1 MAEEL
6 NALRDKIDAVDR
18 QLIDLLAARLALVGE
33 VGEVKSRH
41 GLPIYAPD
49 REASM
54 LARRRTEA
62 ELLGVPGDLIEDVLR
77 RVMRESYASEKDTGF
92 KCMKP
97 DLGKV
102 VIIGGQGQLGRLFG
116 HMFSLSGY
124 RVETLE
130 QADWPRADAILADAG
145 LVMVAVPIDITCQII
160 DRLGSLPADCL
171 LVDVTSV
178 KSEPLAHMLAVHKG
192 PVLGLHP
199 MFGPD
204 VASLAK
210 QVIVCCQGRDA
221 AASQWLLD
229 QMTIWGARLQQVE
242 AKAHDEAMTLIQALR
257 HFATFAYGWHLSREQ
272 ANIDRLLN
280 LSSPIYRLELAM
292 VGRLFAQDP
301 ELYADI
307 ILSSPQNLAMIRRYY
322 QNFGEVLGLLEQ
334 GDRAGFIDAFSQ
346 VSGPF
351 SVCAIARGYSGCG
364 RRRSAPSQPSGRVSS
379 RSISSRR
386 SDFSR

>member
-54 LARRRTEA
+54 LARRRAEA

-77 RVMRESYASEKDTGF
+77 RVMRESYILESASEKENHF

-116 HMFSLSGY
+116 QMFGLSGY
-124 RVETLE
+124 RVESLE
-130 QADWPRADAILADAG
+130 QGDWPRSDAILADAG

-160 DRLGSLPADCL
+160 DRLGKLPADCL

-178 KSEPLAHMLAVHKG
+178 KAAPLEHMLAVHQG

-210 QVIVCCQGRDA
+210 QVIVCCQGRDP

-301 ELYADI
+301 HLYADI

-322 QNFGEVLGLLEQ
+322 QNFGEALGLLER
-334 GDRAGFIDAFSQ
+334 GDRAGFIEAFSQ
-346 VSGPF
+346 VSSFFGEHADEF
-351 SVCAIARGYSGCG
+351 LRESRTLLAQAND
-364 RRRSAPSQPSGRVSS
+364 RRHH
-379 RSISSRR
+379 
-386 SDFSR
+386 D

>member
-1 MAEEL
+1 MAPPLRRQQGLHMAEEL
-6 NALRDKIDAVDR
+6 NVLRDKIDAVDK

-54 LARRRTEA
+54 LARRRAEA
-62 ELLGVPGDLIEDVLR
+62 EQLGVPGDLIEDVLR

-92 KCMKP
+92 KCIKP

-124 RVETLE
+124 WVETLE
-130 QADWPRADAILADAG
+130 QADWARADEILAGAG

-160 DRLGSLPADCL
+160 DRLGNLPTHCL

-178 KSEPLAHMLAVHKG
+178 KAAPLEHMLAVHQG

-210 QVIVCCQGRDA
+210 QVIVCCQGRNP

-272 ANIDRLLN
+272 ANLDRLLS

-301 ELYADI
+301 HLYADI

-322 QNFGEVLGLLEQ
+322 QNFGEALGLLDR
-334 GDRAGFIDAFSQ
+334 GDRDGFIEAFSQ
-346 VSGPF
+346 VSGF
-351 SVCAIARGYSGCG
+351 FGEHADQFLRESRMLLAQAND
-364 RRRSAPSQPSGRVSS
+364 RRQHG
-379 RSISSRR
+379 
-386 SDFSR
+386 

>member
-97 DLGKV
+97 DHGKV

-204 VASLAK
+204 VVSLAK

-322 QNFGEVLGLLEQ
+322 QNFDEVLGLLEQ

-346 VSGPF
+346 VSGF
-351 SVCAIARGYSGCG
+351 FGEHADEFLRESRMLLAQAND
-364 RRRSAPSQPSGRVSS
+364 RRQHG
-379 RSISSRR
+379 
-386 SDFSR
+386 

>member
-6 NALRDKIDAVDR
+6 NALRDKIDAVDK

-54 LARRRTEA
+54 LARRRAEA
-62 ELLGVPGDLIEDVLR
+62 EVLGVPGDLIEDVLR
-77 RVMRESYASEKDTGF
+77 RVMRESYILESASDKEHHF

-116 HMFSLSGY
+116 NLFSLSGY
-124 RVETLE
+124 RVETLG
-130 QADWPRADAILADAG
+130 QADWPRADEILRGAG
-145 LVMVAVPIDITCQII
+145 LVMVAVPIDVTCEVI
-160 DRLGSLPADCL
+160 DRLGNLPADCL

-178 KSEPLAHMLAVHKG
+178 KAAPLEHMLAVHKG

-210 QVIVCCQGRDA
+210 QVIVCCQGRDGE
-221 AASQWLLD
+221 ASQWLLD

-242 AKAHDEAMTLIQALR
+242 ARAHDEAMTFIQALR

-272 ANIDRLLN
+272 ANLDRLLA

-301 ELYADI
+301 HLYADI

-322 QNFGEVLGLLEQ
+322 QNFGEALGLLER
-334 GDRAGFIDAFSQ
+334 GDREGFIEAFSQ
-346 VSGPF
+346 VSGF
-351 SVCAIARGYSGCG
+351 FGARADEFLRESRTLLAQAND
-364 RRRSAPSQPSGRVSS
+364 RRHHG
-379 RSISSRR
+379 
-386 SDFSR
+386 

>member
-6 NALRDKIDAVDR
+6 NALRDKIDAVDK

-54 LARRRTEA
+54 LARRRAEA
-62 ELLGVPGDLIEDVLR
+62 EALGVPGDLIEDVLR
-77 RVMRESYASEKDTGF
+77 RVMRESYILESASDKEHHF

-102 VIIGGQGQLGRLFG
+102 VIIGGQGQLGRLFDNL
-116 HMFSLSGY
+116 FSLSGY
-124 RVETLE
+124 RVETLG
-130 QADWPRADAILADAG
+130 QADWPRADEILQGAG
-145 LVMVAVPIDITCQII
+145 LVMVAVPIDVTCQVI
-160 DRLGSLPADCL
+160 DRLGNLPENCL

-178 KSEPLAHMLAVHKG
+178 KAAPLEHMLAVHKG

-210 QVIVCCQGRDA
+210 QVIVCCQGRDG

-301 ELYADI
+301 HLYADI

-346 VSGPF
+346 VSGF
-351 SVCAIARGYSGCG
+351 FGEHAQQFLRESRTLLAQAND
-364 RRRSAPSQPSGRVSS
+364 RRHHG
-379 RSISSRR
+379 
-386 SDFSR
+386 

>member
-6 NALRDKIDAVDR
+6 NALRDKIDAVDK

-54 LARRRTEA
+54 LARRRAEA
-62 ELLGVPGDLIEDVLR
+62 ETLGVPGDLIEDVLR
-77 RVMRESYASEKDTGF
+77 RVMRESYILESASDKEHHF
-92 KCMKP
+92 KCMNP
-97 DLGKV
+97 ALGKV

-116 HMFSLSGY
+116 QLFSLSGY
-124 RVETLE
+124 RVESLE
-130 QADWPRADAILADAG
+130 QADWPQADAILSGAG
-145 LVMVAVPIDITCQII
+145 MVMVAVPIDVTCDII
-160 DRLGSLPADCL
+160 DRLGNLPEHCL

-178 KSEPLAHMLAVHKG
+178 KAEPLAHMLAVHKG

-210 QVIVCCQGRDA
+210 QVIVCCQGRDG

-242 AKAHDEAMTLIQALR
+242 ARAHDEAMTFIQALR
-257 HFATFAYGWHLSREQ
+257 HFATFAYGLHLSREQ
-272 ANIDRLLN
+272 ANLDRLLN

-301 ELYADI
+301 HLYADI

-322 QNFGEVLGLLEQ
+322 QNFGEALGLLER
-334 GDRAGFIDAFSQ
+334 GDRAGFIHAFSE
-346 VSGPF
+346 VSGYF
-351 SVCAIARGYSGCG
+351 GEKADDFLRESRLLLAQAND
-364 RRRSAPSQPSGRVSS
+364 RRHHG
-379 RSISSRR
+379 
-386 SDFSR
+386 

>member
-54 LARRRTEA
+54 LARRRAEA

-77 RVMRESYASEKDTGF
+77 RVMRESYILESASEKENHF

-97 DLGKV
+97 ELGKV

-116 HMFSLSGY
+116 QMFGLSGY

-160 DRLGSLPADCL
+160 DRLGNLPADCL

-178 KSEPLAHMLAVHKG
+178 KAAPLEHMLAVHKG

-257 HFATFAYGWHLSREQ
+257 HFATFAYGWHLSRER
-272 ANIDRLLN
+272 ANLDRLLS

-346 VSGPF
+346 VSGF
-351 SVCAIARGYSGCG
+351 FGEHADEFLRESRMLLAQAND
-364 RRRSAPSQPSGRVSS
+364 RRHHG
-379 RSISSRR
+379 
-386 SDFSR
+386 

>member
-6 NALRDKIDAVDR
+6 NALRDKIDAVDK
-18 QLIDLLAARLALVGE
+18 QLIDLLAERLALVGE

-54 LARRRTEA
+54 LARRRAEA
-62 ELLGVPGDLIEDVLR
+62 ETLGVPGDLIEDVLR
-77 RVMRESYASEKDTGF
+77 RVMRESYILESASDKEHHF

-116 HMFSLSGY
+116 NLFSLSSY
-124 RVETLE
+124 RVETIE
-130 QADWPRADAILADAG
+130 QEDWPRADEILADAG

-160 DRLGSLPADCL
+160 DRLGNLPARCL

-178 KSEPLAHMLAVHKG
+178 KEAPLEHMLAVHKG

-210 QVIVCCQGRDA
+210 QVIVCCQGRDG

-272 ANIDRLLN
+272 ANIDRLLH

-301 ELYADI
+301 HLYADI

-346 VSGPF
+346 VSGF
-351 SVCAIARGYSGCG
+351 FGEHAQQFLRESRTLLAQAND
-364 RRRSAPSQPSGRVSS
+364 RRHHG
-379 RSISSRR
+379 
-386 SDFSR
+386 

>member
-6 NALRDKIDAVDR
+6 NALRDKIDAVDK

-54 LARRRTEA
+54 LARRRAEA
-62 ELLGVPGDLIEDVLR
+62 ETLGVPGDLIEDVLR
-77 RVMRESYASEKDTGF
+77 RVMRESYILESASDKEHHF

-116 HMFSLSGY
+116 NLFSLSSY

-130 QADWPRADAILADAG
+130 QEDWPRADEILADAG

-160 DRLGSLPADCL
+160 DRLGNLPAHCL

-178 KSEPLAHMLAVHKG
+178 KEAPLEHMLAVHKG

-272 ANIDRLLN
+272 ANIDRLLH

-301 ELYADI
+301 HLYADI

-346 VSGPF
+346 VSGF
-351 SVCAIARGYSGCG
+351 FGEHAQQFLRESRTLLAQAND
-364 RRRSAPSQPSGRVSS
+364 RRHHG
-379 RSISSRR
+379 
-386 SDFSR
+386 

>member
-6 NALRDKIDAVDR
+6 NALRDKIDAVDK

-54 LARRRTEA
+54 LARRRAEA
-62 ELLGVPGDLIEDVLR
+62 ERLGVPGDLIEDVLR
-77 RVMRESYASEKDTGF
+77 RVMRESYILESTSDKEHHF

-97 DLGKV
+97 ALGKV

-116 HMFSLSGY
+116 QMFGLSGY

-130 QADWPRADAILADAG
+130 QGDWPRADEILADAG
-145 LVMVAVPIDITCQII
+145 LVMVAVPIDITCQVI
-160 DRLGSLPADCL
+160 DRLGKLPADCL

-178 KSEPLAHMLAVHKG
+178 KSAPLEHMLAVHQG

-210 QVIVCCQGRDA
+210 QVIVCCQGRDP

-272 ANIDRLLN
+272 ANLDRLLS

-346 VSGPF
+346 VSGF
-351 SVCAIARGYSGCG
+351 FGEHADEFLRESRMLLAQAND
-364 RRRSAPSQPSGRVSS
+364 RRQHG
-379 RSISSRR
+379 
-386 SDFSR
+386 

>member
-6 NALRDKIDAVDR
+6 NALRDKIDAVDK

-33 VGEVKSRH
+33 VGEVKSLH

-54 LARRRTEA
+54 LARRRAEA
-62 ELLGVPGDLIEDVLR
+62 ERLGVPGDLIEDVLR
-77 RVMRESYASEKDTGF
+77 RVMRESYILESTSDKEHHF

-97 DLGKV
+97 ALGKV

-116 HMFSLSGY
+116 QMFGLSGY

-130 QADWPRADAILADAG
+130 QGDWPRADEILADAG
-145 LVMVAVPIDITCQII
+145 LVMVAVPIDITCQVI
-160 DRLGSLPADCL
+160 DRLGKLPADCL

-178 KSEPLAHMLAVHKG
+178 KSAPLEHMLAVHQG

-210 QVIVCCQGRDA
+210 QVIVCCQGRDP

-301 ELYADI
+301 HLYADI

-322 QNFGEVLGLLEQ
+322 QNFGEALGLLER
-334 GDRAGFIDAFSQ
+334 GDRDGFIAAFSQ
-346 VSGPF
+346 VSSFFGEHADEF
-351 SVCAIARGYSGCG
+351 LRESRTLLAQAND
-364 RRRSAPSQPSGRVSS
+364 RRHHG
-379 RSISSRR
+379 
-386 SDFSR
+386 

>member
-6 NALRDKIDAVDR
+6 NALRDKIDEVDR
-18 QLIDLLAARLALVGE
+18 QLIALLAARLALVGE

-41 GLPIYAPD
+41 GLPIYVPA

-77 RVMRESYASEKDTGF
+77 RVMRESYILESASEKENHF
-92 KCMKP
+92 KCMKV

-116 HMFSLSGY
+116 NLFGLSGY
-124 RVETLE
+124 QVESLE
-130 QADWPRADAILADAG
+130 QGDWPRADEILSGAG

-160 DRLGSLPADCL
+160 DRLGTLPDNCL

-178 KSEPLAHMLAVHKG
+178 KSAPLEHMLAVHKG

-204 VASLAK
+204 VTSIAK
-210 QVIVCCQGRDA
+210 QVIVCCQGRDP

-272 ANIDRLLN
+272 ANLDRLLN

-301 ELYADI
+301 HLYADI

-322 QNFGEVLGLLEQ
+322 QNFGEALRLLER

-346 VSGPF
+346 V
-351 SVCAIARGYSGCG
+351 ARFFGEHADQFLRESRMLLAQAND
-364 RRRSAPSQPSGRVSS
+364 RRQHG
-379 RSISSRR
+379 
-386 SDFSR
+386 

>member
-6 NALRDKIDAVDR
+6 NALRDKIDAVDK

-54 LARRRTEA
+54 LARRRAEA
-62 ELLGVPGDLIEDVLR
+62 ERLGVPGDLIEDVLR
-77 RVMRESYASEKDTGF
+77 RVMRESYILESTSDKEHHF

-97 DLGKV
+97 ALGKV

-116 HMFSLSGY
+116 QMFGLSGY

-130 QADWPRADAILADAG
+130 QGDWPRADEILADAG
-145 LVMVAVPIDITCQII
+145 LVMVAVPIDITCEII
-160 DRLGSLPADCL
+160 DRLGKLPADCL

-178 KSEPLAHMLAVHKG
+178 KAAPLEHMLAVHQG

-210 QVIVCCQGRDA
+210 QVIVCCQGRDP

-272 ANIDRLLN
+272 ANIDRLLA

-292 VGRLFAQDP
+292 VGRLFAQAP
-301 ELYADI
+301 HLYADI

-322 QNFGEVLGLLEQ
+322 QNFGEALGLLER
-334 GDRAGFIDAFSQ
+334 GDRDGFIEAFSQ
-346 VSGPF
+346 VSSFFGEHADEF
-351 SVCAIARGYSGCG
+351 LRESRTLLAQAND
-364 RRRSAPSQPSGRVSS
+364 RRHHG
-379 RSISSRR
+379 
-386 SDFSR
+386 

>member
-54 LARRRTEA
+54 LARRRAEA

-77 RVMRESYASEKDTGF
+77 RVMRESYILESASEKENHF

-97 DLGKV
+97 ELGKV

-116 HMFSLSGY
+116 QMFGLSGY

-130 QADWPRADAILADAG
+130 QGDWPRADEILADAG

-160 DRLGSLPADCL
+160 DRLGKLPADCL

-178 KSEPLAHMLAVHKG
+178 KAAPLEHMLAVHPG

-210 QVIVCCQGRDA
+210 QVIVCCQGRDP

-272 ANIDRLLN
+272 ANIDRLLA

-301 ELYADI
+301 HLYADI

-322 QNFGEVLGLLEQ
+322 QNFGEALGLLER
-334 GDRAGFIDAFSQ
+334 GDRDGFIEAFSQ
-346 VSGPF
+346 VSSFFGEHADEF
-351 SVCAIARGYSGCG
+351 LRESRTLLAQAND
-364 RRRSAPSQPSGRVSS
+364 RRHHV
-379 RSISSRR
+379 
-386 SDFSR
+386 

>member
-6 NALRDKIDAVDR
+6 NALRDKIDVVDR

-54 LARRRTEA
+54 LARRRAEA
-62 ELLGVPGDLIEDVLR
+62 EQLGVPGDLIEDVLR
-77 RVMRESYASEKDTGF
+77 RVMRESYILESASEKDNHF

-116 HMFSLSGY
+116 HMFGLSGY

-160 DRLGSLPADCL
+160 DRLGNLPVDCL

-178 KSEPLAHMLAVHKG
+178 KSEPLAHMLAVHQG

-210 QVIVCCQGRDA
+210 QVIVCCQGRNA

-242 AKAHDEAMTLIQALR
+242 ANAHDEAMTLIQALR
-257 HFATFAYGWHLSREQ
+257 HFATFAYGWHLSQES
-272 ANIDRLLN
+272 ANLDRLLS

-334 GDRAGFIDAFSQ
+334 GDRAGFIAAFSQ
-346 VSGPF
+346 VSGF
-351 SVCAIARGYSGCG
+351 FGEHADQFLRESRMLLAQAND
-364 RRRSAPSQPSGRVSS
+364 RRQHG
-379 RSISSRR
+379 
-386 SDFSR
+386 

>member
-54 LARRRTEA
+54 LARRRAEA

-77 RVMRESYASEKDTGF
+77 RVMRESYILESASEKENHF

-116 HMFSLSGY
+116 QMFGLSGY

-130 QADWPRADAILADAG
+130 QGDWPRSDEILADAG
-145 LVMVAVPIDITCQII
+145 LVMVAVPIDITCQVI
-160 DRLGSLPADCL
+160 DRLGKLPADCL

-178 KSEPLAHMLAVHKG
+178 KSAPLEHMLAVHKG

-210 QVIVCCQGRDA
+210 QVIVCCQGRDP

-272 ANIDRLLN
+272 ANIDRLLA

-301 ELYADI
+301 HLYADI

-322 QNFGEVLGLLEQ
+322 QNFGEALGLLER

-346 VSGPF
+346 VSGF
-351 SVCAIARGYSGCG
+351 FGEHADEFLRESRTLLAQAND
-364 RRRSAPSQPSGRVSS
+364 RRHHC
-379 RSISSRR
+379 
-386 SDFSR
+386 

>member
-6 NALRDKIDAVDR
+6 NALRDKIDVVDR

-54 LARRRTEA
+54 LARRRAEA

-77 RVMRESYASEKDTGF
+77 RVMRESYILESASEKENHF

-116 HMFSLSGY
+116 QMFGLSGY

-130 QADWPRADAILADAG
+130 QGDWPRSDEILADAG

-160 DRLGSLPADCL
+160 DRLGKLPADCL

-178 KSEPLAHMLAVHKG
+178 KAAPLEHMLAVHPG

-210 QVIVCCQGRDA
+210 QVIVCCQGRDP

-301 ELYADI
+301 HLYADI

-346 VSGPF
+346 VSGF
-351 SVCAIARGYSGCG
+351 FGEHADEFLRESRMLLAQAND
-364 RRRSAPSQPSGRVSS
+364 RRQHG
-379 RSISSRR
+379 
-386 SDFSR
+386 

>member
-6 NALRDKIDAVDR
+6 NALRDKIDAVDK

-54 LARRRTEA
+54 LARRRAEA
-62 ELLGVPGDLIEDVLR
+62 EALGVPGDLIEDVLR
-77 RVMRESYASEKDTGF
+77 RVMRESYILESASDKEHHF

-97 DLGKV
+97 NLGKV

-116 HMFSLSGY
+116 NLFSLSGY

-130 QADWPRADAILADAG
+130 QEDWPRADEILADAG

-160 DRLGSLPADCL
+160 DRLGNLPARCL

-178 KSEPLAHMLAVHKG
+178 KEAPLEHMLAVHKG

-210 QVIVCCQGRDA
+210 QVIVCCQGRDG

-301 ELYADI
+301 HLYADI

-334 GDRAGFIDAFSQ
+334 GDRAGFIDAFRQ
-346 VSGPF
+346 VSGF
-351 SVCAIARGYSGCG
+351 FGEHAQQFLRESRTLLAQAND
-364 RRRSAPSQPSGRVSS
+364 RRHHG
-379 RSISSRR
+379 
-386 SDFSR
+386 

>member
-6 NALRDKIDAVDR
+6 NALRDKIDVVDR

-54 LARRRTEA
+54 LARRRAEA

-77 RVMRESYASEKDTGF
+77 RVMRESYILESASEKENHF

-116 HMFSLSGY
+116 QMFGLSGY
-124 RVETLE
+124 RVESLE
-130 QADWPRADAILADAG
+130 QGDWPRADAILADAG

-160 DRLGSLPADCL
+160 DRLGKLPADCL
-171 LVDVTSV
+171 LVDITSV
-178 KSEPLAHMLAVHKG
+178 KAAPLEHMLAVHKG

-210 QVIVCCQGRDA
+210 QVIVCCQGRDP

-272 ANIDRLLN
+272 ANIDRLLA

-301 ELYADI
+301 HLYADI

-322 QNFGEVLGLLEQ
+322 QNFGEALGLLER
-334 GDRAGFIDAFSQ
+334 GDRAGFIEAFSQ
-346 VSGPF
+346 VSGF
-351 SVCAIARGYSGCG
+351 FGEHADEFLRESRTLLAQAND
-364 RRRSAPSQPSGRVSS
+364 RRHHG
-379 RSISSRR
+379 
-386 SDFSR
+386 

>member
-6 NALRDKIDAVDR
+6 NVLRDKIDAVDK

-33 VGEVKSRH
+33 VGEVKSLY

-54 LARRRTEA
+54 LARHRAEA
-62 ELLGVPGDLIEDVLR
+62 EQLGVPGDLIEDVLR

-92 KCMKP
+92 KCIKP

-130 QADWPRADAILADAG
+130 QADWPCADEILAGAG

-160 DRLGSLPADCL
+160 DRLGNLPAHCL

-178 KSEPLAHMLAVHKG
+178 KAAPLEHMLTVHQG

-210 QVIVCCQGRDA
+210 QVIVCCQGRDP
-221 AASQWLLD
+221 AASKWLLD

-272 ANIDRLLN
+272 ANLDRLLS

-301 ELYADI
+301 HLYADI

-322 QNFGEVLGLLEQ
+322 QNFGDALGLLER

-346 VSGPF
+346 VSGF
-351 SVCAIARGYSGCG
+351 FGEHADQFLRESRMLLAQAND
-364 RRRSAPSQPSGRVSS
+364 RRQHG
-379 RSISSRR
+379 
-386 SDFSR
+386 

>member
-6 NALRDKIDAVDR
+6 NALRDKIDAVDK
-18 QLIDLLAARLALVGE
+18 QLIDLLAARRALVGE

-54 LARRRTEA
+54 LARRRAEA
-62 ELLGVPGDLIEDVLR
+62 ERLGVPGDPIEDVLR
-77 RVMRESYASEKDTGF
+77 RVMRESYILESTSDKEHHF

-97 DLGKV
+97 ALGKV

-116 HMFSLSGY
+116 QMFGLSGY

-130 QADWPRADAILADAG
+130 QGDWPRADEILADAG
-145 LVMVAVPIDITCQII
+145 LVMVAVPIDITCQVI
-160 DRLGSLPADCL
+160 DRLGKLPADCL

-178 KSEPLAHMLAVHKG
+178 KSAPLEHMLAVHQG

-210 QVIVCCQGRDA
+210 QVIVCCQGRDP

-229 QMTIWGARLQQVE
+229 QMAIWGARLQQVE

-272 ANIDRLLN
+272 ANLDRLLS

-301 ELYADI
+301 HLYADI

-322 QNFGEVLGLLEQ
+322 QNFGEALGLLER
-334 GDRAGFIDAFSQ
+334 GDRAGFIEAFSQ
-346 VSGPF
+346 VSGF
-351 SVCAIARGYSGCG
+351 FGEHADEFLRESRTLLAQAND
-364 RRRSAPSQPSGRVSS
+364 RRHHG
-379 RSISSRR
+379 
-386 SDFSR
+386 

>member
-6 NALRDKIDAVDR
+6 NALRDKIDAVDK

-54 LARRRTEA
+54 LARRRAEA
-62 ELLGVPGDLIEDVLR
+62 ETLGVPGDLIEDVLR
-77 RVMRESYASEKDTGF
+77 RVMRESYILESASDKEHHF

-116 HMFSLSGY
+116 NLFSLSGY
-124 RVETLE
+124 RVETIE
-130 QADWPRADAILADAG
+130 QEDWPRADEILADAG

-160 DRLGSLPADCL
+160 DRLGNLPARCL

-178 KSEPLAHMLAVHKG
+178 KEAPLEHMLAVHKG

-210 QVIVCCQGRDA
+210 QVIVCCQGRDG

-301 ELYADI
+301 HLYADI

-346 VSGPF
+346 VSGF
-351 SVCAIARGYSGCG
+351 FGEHAQQFLRESRTLLAQAND
-364 RRRSAPSQPSGRVSS
+364 RRHHG
-379 RSISSRR
+379 
-386 SDFSR
+386 

>member
-6 NALRDKIDAVDR
+6 NALRDKIDAVDK

-54 LARRRTEA
+54 LARRRAEA
-62 ELLGVPGDLIEDVLR
+62 EALGVPGDLIEDVLR
-77 RVMRESYASEKDTGF
+77 RVMRESYILESASDKEHHF

-102 VIIGGQGQLGRLFG
+102 VIIGGQGQLGRLFDNL
-116 HMFSLSGY
+116 FSLSGY
-124 RVETLE
+124 RVETLG
-130 QADWPRADAILADAG
+130 QADWPRADEILQGAG
-145 LVMVAVPIDITCQII
+145 LVMVAVPIDVTCQVI
-160 DRLGSLPADCL
+160 DRLGNLPENCL

-178 KSEPLAHMLAVHKG
+178 KAAPLEHMLAVHKG

-210 QVIVCCQGRDA
+210 QVIVCCQGRDG

-242 AKAHDEAMTLIQALR
+242 AKAHDEAMTFIQALR

-272 ANIDRLLN
+272 ANIDRLLH

-301 ELYADI
+301 HLYADI

-346 VSGPF
+346 VSGF
-351 SVCAIARGYSGCG
+351 FGEHAQQFLRESRTLLAQAND
-364 RRRSAPSQPSGRVSS
+364 RRHHG
-379 RSISSRR
+379 
-386 SDFSR
+386 

>member
-6 NALRDKIDAVDR
+6 NVLRDKIDAVDK

-54 LARRRTEA
+54 LARRRAEA
-62 ELLGVPGDLIEDVLR
+62 EQLGVPSDLIEDVLR

-92 KCMKP
+92 KCIKP

-130 QADWPRADAILADAG
+130 QADWPRADEILAGAG

-160 DRLGSLPADCL
+160 DRLGNLPAHCL

-178 KSEPLAHMLAVHKG
+178 KAAPLEHMLTVHQG

-210 QVIVCCQGRDA
+210 QVIVCCQGRDP

-272 ANIDRLLN
+272 ANLDRLLS

-301 ELYADI
+301 HLYADI

-322 QNFGEVLGLLEQ
+322 QNFGEALGLLER
-334 GDRAGFIDAFSQ
+334 GDRDGFIAAFSQ
-346 VSGPF
+346 VSGF
-351 SVCAIARGYSGCG
+351 FGEHADQFLRESRMLLAQAND
-364 RRRSAPSQPSGRVSS
+364 RRQHG
-379 RSISSRR
+379 
-386 SDFSR
+386 

>member
-6 NALRDKIDAVDR
+6 NALRDKIDAVDK

-54 LARRRTEA
+54 LARRRAEA
-62 ELLGVPGDLIEDVLR
+62 EALGVPGDLIEDVLR
-77 RVMRESYASEKDTGF
+77 RVMRESYILESASDKEHHF

-116 HMFSLSGY
+116 NLFSLSGY
-124 RVETLE
+124 RVEILE
-130 QADWPRADAILADAG
+130 QEDWPRADEILADAG

-160 DRLGSLPADCL
+160 DRLGNLPARCL

-178 KSEPLAHMLAVHKG
+178 KEAPLEHMLAVHKG

-210 QVIVCCQGRDA
+210 QVIVCCQGRDG

-272 ANIDRLLN
+272 ANIDRLLH

-301 ELYADI
+301 HLYADI

-322 QNFGEVLGLLEQ
+322 HNFGEVLGLLEQ

-346 VSGPF
+346 VSGF
-351 SVCAIARGYSGCG
+351 FGEHAQQFLRESRTLLAQAND
-364 RRRSAPSQPSGRVSS
+364 RRHHG
-379 RSISSRR
+379 
-386 SDFSR
+386 

>member
-6 NALRDKIDAVDR
+6 NALRDKIDAVDK

-33 VGEVKSRH
+33 VGEVKSLH

-54 LARRRTEA
+54 LARRRAEA
-62 ELLGVPGDLIEDVLR
+62 ERLGVPGDLIEDVLR
-77 RVMRESYASEKDTGF
+77 RVMRESYILESTSDKEHHF

-97 DLGKV
+97 ALGKV

-116 HMFSLSGY
+116 QMFGLSGY

-130 QADWPRADAILADAG
+130 QGDWPRADEILADAG

-160 DRLGSLPADCL
+160 DRLGKLPADCL

-178 KSEPLAHMLAVHKG
+178 KSAPLEHMLAVHQG

-210 QVIVCCQGRDA
+210 QVIVCCQGRDP

-301 ELYADI
+301 HLYADI

-322 QNFGEVLGLLEQ
+322 QNFGEALGLLER
-334 GDRAGFIDAFSQ
+334 GDRAGFIEAFSQ
-346 VSGPF
+346 VSGF
-351 SVCAIARGYSGCG
+351 FGEHADEFLRESRTLLAQAND
-364 RRRSAPSQPSGRVSS
+364 RRHHG
-379 RSISSRR
+379 
-386 SDFSR
+386 

>member
-6 NALRDKIDAVDR
+6 NALRDKIDAVDK

-54 LARRRTEA
+54 LARRRAEA
-62 ELLGVPGDLIEDVLR
+62 ERLGVPGDLIEDVLR
-77 RVMRESYASEKDTGF
+77 RVMRESYILESTSDKEHHF

-97 DLGKV
+97 ALGKV

-116 HMFSLSGY
+116 QMFGLSGY

-130 QADWPRADAILADAG
+130 QGDWPRADEILSRAG

-160 DRLGSLPADCL
+160 DRLGKLPADCL

-178 KSEPLAHMLAVHKG
+178 KAAPLEHMLAVHQG

-210 QVIVCCQGRDA
+210 QVIVCCQGRDP

-272 ANIDRLLN
+272 ANIDRLLA

-301 ELYADI
+301 HLYADI

-322 QNFGEVLGLLEQ
+322 QNFGEALGLLER
-334 GDRAGFIDAFSQ
+334 GDRDGFIEAFSQ
-346 VSGPF
+346 VSSFFGEHADEF
-351 SVCAIARGYSGCG
+351 LRESRTLLAQAND
-364 RRRSAPSQPSGRVSS
+364 RRHHG
-379 RSISSRR
+379 
-386 SDFSR
+386 

>member
-6 NALRDKIDAVDR
+6 NALRDKIDVVDK

-54 LARRRTEA
+54 LARRRAEA

-77 RVMRESYASEKDTGF
+77 RVMRESYILESASEKEHHF

-97 DLGKV
+97 DLGKI

-116 HMFSLSGY
+116 QMFGLSGY

-130 QADWPRADAILADAG
+130 QGDWPRADEILADAG

-160 DRLGSLPADCL
+160 DRLGNLPAHCL
-171 LVDVTSV
+171 LVDVTSI
-178 KSEPLAHMLAVHKG
+178 KSEPLDHMLAVHQG

-210 QVIVCCQGRDA
+210 QVIVSCQGRDP

-272 ANIDRLLN
+272 ANIDRLLA

-301 ELYADI
+301 HLYADI

-322 QNFGEVLGLLEQ
+322 QNFGEALGLLER

-346 VSGPF
+346 VSGF
-351 SVCAIARGYSGCG
+351 FGEHADQFLRESRMLLAQAND
-364 RRRSAPSQPSGRVSS
+364 RRQHG
-379 RSISSRR
+379 
-386 SDFSR
+386 

>member
-6 NALRDKIDAVDR
+6 NALRDKIDAVDK

-54 LARRRTEA
+54 LARRRAEA
-62 ELLGVPGDLIEDVLR
+62 ERLGVPGDLIEDVLR
-77 RVMRESYASEKDTGF
+77 RVMRESYILESTSDKEHHF

-97 DLGKV
+97 ALGKV

-116 HMFSLSGY
+116 QMFGLSGY

-130 QADWPRADAILADAG
+130 QGDWPRADEILADAG

-160 DRLGSLPADCL
+160 DRLGKLPADCL

-178 KSEPLAHMLAVHKG
+178 KSAPLEHMLAVHPG

-210 QVIVCCQGRDA
+210 QVIVCCQGRDP

-272 ANIDRLLN
+272 ANLDRLLS

-301 ELYADI
+301 HLYADI

-322 QNFGEVLGLLEQ
+322 QNFGEALGLLER
-334 GDRAGFIDAFSQ
+334 GDRDGFIEAFSQ
-346 VSGPF
+346 VSSFFGERADEF
-351 SVCAIARGYSGCG
+351 LRESRTLLAQAND
-364 RRRSAPSQPSGRVSS
+364 RRHHG
-379 RSISSRR
+379 
-386 SDFSR
+386 

>member
-54 LARRRTEA
+54 LARRRAEA
-62 ELLGVPGDLIEDVLR
+62 ERLGVPGDLIEDVLR
-77 RVMRESYASEKDTGF
+77 RVMRESYILESTSDKEHHF

-97 DLGKV
+97 ALGKV

-116 HMFSLSGY
+116 QMFGLSGY

-130 QADWPRADAILADAG
+130 QGDWPRADEILSRAG

-160 DRLGSLPADCL
+160 DRLGKLPADCL

-178 KSEPLAHMLAVHKG
+178 KSAPLEHMLAVHQG

-210 QVIVCCQGRDA
+210 QVIVCCQGRDP

-301 ELYADI
+301 HLYADI

-322 QNFGEVLGLLEQ
+322 QNFGEALGLLER
-334 GDRAGFIDAFSQ
+334 GDRDGFIEAFSQ
-346 VSGPF
+346 VSSFFGEHADEF
-351 SVCAIARGYSGCG
+351 LRESRTLLAQAND
-364 RRRSAPSQPSGRVSS
+364 RRHHG
-379 RSISSRR
+379 
-386 SDFSR
+386 

>member
-6 NALRDKIDAVDR
+6 NALRDKIDAVDK

-54 LARRRTEA
+54 LARRRAEA

-77 RVMRESYASEKDTGF
+77 RVMRESYILESASDKEHHF

-97 DLGKV
+97 ELGKV

-116 HMFSLSGY
+116 NLFSLSGY
-124 RVETLE
+124 RVETLG
-130 QADWPRADAILADAG
+130 QADWPRADEILHGAG
-145 LVMVAVPIDITCQII
+145 LVMVAVPIDVTCHVI
-160 DRLGSLPADCL
+160 DRLGNLPADCL

-178 KSEPLAHMLAVHKG
+178 KAAPLEHMLAVHQG

-210 QVIVCCQGRDA
+210 QVIVCCQGREP

-242 AKAHDEAMTLIQALR
+242 AKAHDEAMTFIQALR

-272 ANIDRLLN
+272 ANIDRLLA

-301 ELYADI
+301 HLYADI

-322 QNFGEVLGLLEQ
+322 QNFGEALGLLER

-346 VSGPF
+346 VSGF
-351 SVCAIARGYSGCG
+351 FGEHADEFLRESRTLLAQAND
-364 RRRSAPSQPSGRVSS
+364 RRHHG
-379 RSISSRR
+379 
-386 SDFSR
+386 

>member
-6 NALRDKIDAVDR
+6 NALRDKIDAVDK

-54 LARRRTEA
+54 LARRRAEA
-62 ELLGVPGDLIEDVLR
+62 EALGVPGDLIEDVLR
-77 RVMRESYASEKDTGF
+77 RVMRESYILESASDKEHHF

-97 DLGKV
+97 ELGKV

-116 HMFSLSGY
+116 NLFSLSGY

-130 QADWPRADAILADAG
+130 QEDWPRADEILADTG

-160 DRLGSLPADCL
+160 DRLGNLPARCL

-178 KSEPLAHMLAVHKG
+178 KEAPLEHMLAVHKG

-210 QVIVCCQGRDA
+210 QVIVCCQGRDG

-272 ANIDRLLN
+272 ANIDRLLH

-301 ELYADI
+301 HLYADI

-346 VSGPF
+346 VSGF
-351 SVCAIARGYSGCG
+351 FGEHAQQFLRESRTLLAQAND
-364 RRRSAPSQPSGRVSS
+364 RRHHG
-379 RSISSRR
+379 
-386 SDFSR
+386 